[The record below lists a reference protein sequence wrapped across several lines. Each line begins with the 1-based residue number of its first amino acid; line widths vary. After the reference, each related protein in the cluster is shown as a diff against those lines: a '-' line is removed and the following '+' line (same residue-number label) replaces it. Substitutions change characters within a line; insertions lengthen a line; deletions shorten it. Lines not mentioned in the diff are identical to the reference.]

1 MSQPS
6 TSTPPTPSSELPE
19 ANVKLTAAD
28 APESISEL
36 FRRDPKEWSDG
47 DWRRAIAEYR
57 QVRVKLGEKQT
68 KTKPPKEV
76 LATEGKSAADLLGDL
91 GI

>member
-6 TSTPPTPSSELPE
+6 TSTPPSSELPE
-19 ANVKLTAAD
+19 ANVQLTAAD
-28 APESISEL
+28 APESISTL
-36 FRRDPKEWSDG
+36 FRRDPQTWSDA

-57 QVRVKLGEKQT
+57 QVRQRLGEKQS
-68 KTKPPKEV
+68 KPKAAKAPLIE
-76 LATEGKSAADLLGDL
+76 TEGKSAEELLGDL